1 MKENDN
7 LRSNMTKVLSA
18 DEQQEIEAVAKNQ
31 GKKNIIS
38 DGGKEEIMT
47 SKYYGKQGVDP
58 KLLEINLTSAIT
70 VTLQGQKRSDTARIS
85 IL

>member
-1 MKENDN
+1 
-7 LRSNMTKVLSA
+7 
-18 DEQQEIEAVAKNQ
+18 
-31 GKKNIIS
+31 
-38 DGGKEEIMT
+38 MT